1 MQPIRTYETWP
12 PLNSVKSLSGSA
24 GFSLMELSLVVAILF
39 ILGAVAV
46 PNTLQML
53 HANRVAGEAQNLAR
67 QLSLAR
73 QRAGADFTW
82 AQVVINASSSPTSY
96 TVQTCTTKAT
106 SNCTAYSSE
115 GGTQYILSGITLGFG
130 SSSGPAGSQLT
141 AAQTTTVTFNSR
153 GIPID
158 SGGSPTANDTIYLTD
173 DQGNACAVSV
183 TLSGHINVWR
193 YSHGWNSL

>member
-1 MQPIRTYETWP
+1 MRAPK
-12 PLNSVKSLSGSA
+12 PLGGEA
-24 GFSLMELSLVVAILF
+24 GFSLMEISLVVAILL
-39 ILGAVAV
+39 ILVAVAL

-53 HANRVAGEAQNLAR
+53 HANRVAGEAQGLAR

-82 AQVVINASSSPTSY
+82 VQIVINASSSPNSY
-96 TVQTCTTKAT
+96 TLQICSTKAT
-106 SNCTAYSSE
+106 SSCTTFSTE
-115 GGTQYILSGITLGFG
+115 GGTEYLLKGVTLGFG
-130 SSSGPAGSQLT
+130 SSSGAAGAQVT
-141 AAQTTTVTFNSR
+141 RAQTTTVTFNSR

-183 TLSGHINVWR
+183 TLSGHVNIWHYNN
-193 YSHGWNSL
+193 GWESL